1 MYRLAMAIRPEAL
14 PTDAAALTEMVLA
27 LDAENEKLRVAM
39 QTLKGMIF
47 GKRSERL
54 AVIAAEQLALEL
66 DDVETGVTPPAPAND
81 DAPAAKPPGKPP
93 RRKAKRNI
101 GALPK
106 HLPRCEQVIEPDAT
120 ACPCCQG
127 QLHKIGEDVS
137 EVLDVIPA
145 ILRVLRTIRPKYA
158 CRGCTDGVVQ
168 AKVLPRLIEGGM
180 ASTALVTHVVVSKF
194 AWYLP
199 LYRQVQILVGQGIH
213 LDRATLA
220 GWVKRAAW
228 WLKSLY
234 ELQLKTIQ
242 ASPRLFCD
250 ETPMPVLDPGRHRTR
265 TCQFW
270 AHAMDDRPWGGPS
283 PPAVAYVF
291 ADGRGA
297 DKIADQLAGFSG
309 ILQVDGYA
317 AYKALARDHDG
328 AIQLAFCLAH
338 ARRKFV
344 EVYKTMQ
351 SPFAHEVIERL
362 QAVYVIEAEIRG
374 LSADQRL
381 AVRRTRTAPL
391 MEALKAR
398 LTAMAGQLFSQSTLT
413 GAINYALNHW
423 DGLTLFLSDGRV
435 EVDSNTVER
444 SMRPIALGRRNS
456 LFSGS
461 EGGAESWAILAS
473 LVNTAKLH
481 ELDPQAYLADV
492 LERIV
497 SGQTKSH
504 QLHEL
509 LAWNWKAAR
518 ERTAKVAA

>member
-1 MYRLAMAIRPEAL
+1 MYLLIMTIRPDAL

-39 QTLKGMIF
+39 QTLKEMIF

-54 AVIAAEQLALEL
+54 AALVAEQLALEL
-66 DDVETGVTPPAPAND
+66 DDLETGVISPAPAND
-81 DAPAAKPPGKPP
+81 DAVATKPAGKP
-93 RRKAKRNI
+93 RKKARRNI

-106 HLPRCEQVIEPDAT
+106 HLPRCEQVLEPDAT
-120 ACPCCQG
+120 ACPCCEG
-127 QLHKIGEDVS
+127 RLHKIGEDVS

-168 AKVLPRLIEGGM
+168 AKVLPRLIESGM

-199 LYRQVQILVGQGIH
+199 LYRQVQILACQGIR

-270 AHAMDDRPWGGPS
+270 AHAIDDRPWGGPS

-291 ADGRGA
+291 ADGRGT
-297 DKIADQLAGFSG
+297 DKIAGQLTGFSG

-317 AYKALARDHDG
+317 AYKALARGHGG

-362 QAVYVIEAEIRG
+362 QVVYAIEAEIRG
-374 LSADQRL
+374 SSAEQRL
-381 AVRRTRTAPL
+381 AARRTRTAPL

-398 LTAMAGQLFSQSTLT
+398 LTAMVGQLFSQSKLAE
-413 GAINYALNHW
+413 AINYALNHW
-423 DGLTLFLSDGRV
+423 DGLTLFLRDGRV
-435 EVDSNTVER
+435 EVDSNSVER
-444 SMRPIALGRRNS
+444 SMRPIAMGRRNS

-497 SGQTKSH
+497 SGRTKNH

-509 LAWNWKAAR
+509 LAWNWKAAHA
-518 ERTAKVAA
+518 RTTQVAA

>member
-1 MYRLAMAIRPEAL
+1 MAIRPDAL
-14 PTDAAALTEMVLA
+14 PTDPVALTEMVLA

-39 QTLKGMIF
+39 QTLKEMIF

-54 AVIAAEQLALEL
+54 AMIIAEQLALEL
-66 DDVETGVTPPAPAND
+66 GDLQSDATPAGAAND
-81 DAPAAKPPGKPP
+81 DAPVAQPLGKP
-93 RRKAKRNI
+93 RKKARRNI

-106 HLPRCEQVIEPDAT
+106 HLPRCEQVLEPDT
-120 ACPCCQG
+120 TVCPCCQG
-127 QLHKIGEDVS
+127 RLHKIGEDIS

-158 CRGCTDGVVQ
+158 CRSCTNGVVQ
-168 AKVLPRLIEGGM
+168 AKVLPRLIESGM

-199 LYRQVQILVGQGIH
+199 LYRQVQILAGQGVQ

-234 ELQLKTIQ
+234 ELQLRTIK
-242 ASPRLFCD
+242 AAPRVFCD
-250 ETPMPVLDPGRHRTR
+250 ETPMPVLDPARRRTR
-265 TCQFW
+265 ICQFW

-291 ADGRGA
+291 ADGRGTEE
-297 DKIADQLAGFSG
+297 IAGQLAGFSG

-317 AYKALARDHDG
+317 AYKALARDHG
-328 AIQLAFCLAH
+328 VTIQLAFCLAH

-344 EVYKTMQ
+344 EVYKETQ
-351 SPFAHEVIERL
+351 SPFAYEVIERL
-362 QAVYVIEAEIRG
+362 QAVYAIEAEIRG
-374 LSADQRL
+374 SSAEQRL
-381 AVRRTRTAPL
+381 ATRCIRTAPL

-398 LTAMAGQLFSQSTLT
+398 LTAMVGQLFSQSKLAE
-413 GAINYALNHW
+413 AINYALNHW
-423 DGLTLFLSDGRV
+423 DGLTLFLRDGRV

-444 SMRPIALGRRNS
+444 SMRPIAMGRRNS

-481 ELDPQAYLADV
+481 ALDPQAYLSDV
-492 LERIV
+492 LEHIV
-497 SGQTKSH
+497 SGRTKSH

-518 ERTAKVAA
+518 ERTTQAAA